1 MTAAVDDMPVRST
14 AASAYELEHLPAT
27 RTGHGAIASTSTP
40 WLRNA
45 TIPVHEGGGV
55 SVFTAAKEQLGL
67 TLKPI
72 TTEIDVLA
80 IERLER
86 PRFD

>member
-55 SVFTAAKEQLGL
+55 SVFTAAKEQLGP

>member
-27 RTGHGAIASTSTP
+27 RTGARRDRFDI
-40 WLRNA
+40 NA
-45 TIPVHEGGGV
+45 LAPQRFHEGGGA
-55 SVFTAAKEQLGL
+55 VFTAAKELLGL